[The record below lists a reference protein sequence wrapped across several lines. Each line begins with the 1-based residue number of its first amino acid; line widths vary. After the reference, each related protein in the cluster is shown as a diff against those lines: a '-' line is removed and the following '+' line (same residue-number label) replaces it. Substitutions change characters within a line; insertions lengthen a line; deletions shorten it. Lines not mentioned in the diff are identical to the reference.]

1 MHIFLSGQSLSL
13 SANIIFAHNNQ
24 ERREEFGNLPTA
36 NNKCEEWGARWTLL
50 LQSWMGVNVHS
61 KKKTEKGEKEEE
73 KEKEADNWRKEEKR
87 TAF

>member
-1 MHIFLSGQSLSL
+1 MHIFLSAQSL
-13 SANIIFAHNNQ
+13 SANIIFAHNNNQ
-24 ERREEFGNLPTA
+24 EKKKRIWQSTN